1 MKRMKYLLLAVFVLT
16 VWATS
21 AMAQS
26 PKQKKSKTQKSWQ
39 NTPPD
44 QAAYYPD
51 FYTFYDP
58 ARGYVYWQ
66 DSTWQVSRERPK
78 FMKEAQKGRVRVE
91 LLHDRT
97 IGTYPEDNAER
108 YMELYPAQNVT
119 PTTPVPI
126 LTITR
131 EHR

>member
-1 MKRMKYLLLAVFVLT
+1 MKRMKYLLLVIFILT

-26 PKQKKSKTQKSWQ
+26 RQQKKNRKINRQEAPKQT
-39 NTPPD
+39 
-44 QAAYYPD
+44 AYYPD

-58 ARGYVYWQ
+58 QRGYIYWQ
-66 DSTWQVSRERPK
+66 DSSWYVSRERPK
-78 FMKEAQKGRVRVE
+78 FMKETRKGKVRVE

-108 YMELYPAQNVT
+108 YMQLYPAQNVT

-131 EHR
+131 EHK